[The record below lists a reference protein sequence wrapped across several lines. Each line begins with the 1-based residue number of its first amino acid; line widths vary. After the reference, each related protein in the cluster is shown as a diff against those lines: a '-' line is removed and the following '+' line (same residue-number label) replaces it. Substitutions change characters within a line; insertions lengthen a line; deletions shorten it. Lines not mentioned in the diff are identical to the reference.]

1 MGNRLSK
8 IVTRTGD
15 AGTTGLGDGSR
26 VAKDCLRIDCIGEI
40 DELNS
45 ALGVLLAEDLPLP
58 EAVRPALLRI
68 QNDLFDLGGEICIP
82 GSAIISEDHVL
93 RLELLATQFNADLAP
108 LKNFILPGGTR
119 PAALAHLARSVC
131 RRVERRVV
139 HLHNSEP
146 GSTVSDF
153 ARKYLNRLSDLL
165 FILGRA
171 LNQASGQGDVLW
183 AQAKDR

>member
-26 VAKDCLRIDCIGEI
+26 VGKDSLRIDCIGEV

-45 ALGVLLAEDLPLP
+45 CLGVLLAEELP
-58 EAVRPALLRI
+58 EAVRTALLRI

-82 GSAIISEDHVL
+82 GSAIISEEHVI
-93 RLELLATQFNADLAP
+93 RLEDLVARFNADLSP

-139 HLHNSEP
+139 HLGAGEPVSE
-146 GSTVSDF
+146 F

-171 LNQASGQGDVLW
+171 LNHPAGQGDVLW
-183 AQAKDR
+183 VQAKDR

>member
-15 AGTTGLGDGSR
+15 AGTTGLGDGTR
-26 VAKDCLRIDCIGEI
+26 VSKDCLRIDCIGEI

-45 ALGVLLAEDLPLP
+45 TLGLVLAETLPESVRQALLA
-58 EAVRPALLRI
+58 I

-82 GSAIISEDHVL
+82 NTTLIGEEHIL
-93 RLELLATQFNADLAP
+93 RLEELATQFNADLAP

-119 PAALAHLARSVC
+119 PAALVHLARSVS
-131 RRVERRVV
+131 RRVERRIVQ
-139 HLHNSEP
+139 LGNSEP
-146 GSTVSDF
+146 ASES

-165 FILGRA
+165 FILGRT
-171 LNQASGQGDVLW
+171 LNQAEGRGDVLW
-183 AQAKDR
+183 VQAKDR

>member
-26 VAKDCLRIDCIGEI
+26 VTKDCLRIDCIGEI

-45 ALGVLLAEDLPLP
+45 TLGVLLAEVLP
-58 EAVRPALLRI
+58 ENVRTALLRI

-82 GSAIISEDHVL
+82 GSTFISEEHVF
-93 RLELLATQFNADLAP
+93 RLEELAAQFNADLAP

-119 PAALAHLARSVC
+119 PASLAHLSRSVC

-139 HLHNSEP
+139 HLGNSEA
-146 GSTVSDF
+146 VSDF

-165 FILGRA
+165 FILGRT
-171 LNQASGQGDVLW
+171 LNHTSSQGDVLW
-183 AQAKDR
+183 VQAKDR

>member
-26 VAKDCLRIDCIGEI
+26 VGKDCLRIDCIGEI

-45 ALGVLLAEDLPLP
+45 AIGVLLAEPLP
-58 EAVRPALLRI
+58 ENVRAALLRI

-82 GSAIISEDHVL
+82 GSSYINEEHVA
-93 RLELLATQFNADLAP
+93 RLEELATQFNADLPA

-119 PAALAHLARSVC
+119 PASLAHLARSVC
-131 RRVERRVV
+131 RRVERRIVS
-139 HLHNSEP
+139 LGNSEQ
-146 GSTVSDF
+146 VSEF

-165 FILGRA
+165 FILGRT

-183 AQAKDR
+183 VQAKDR

>member
-26 VAKDCLRIDCIGEI
+26 VGKDCLRIDCIGEI

-45 ALGVLLAEDLPLP
+45 SIGVLLAETLP
-58 EAVRPALLRI
+58 EAVRTALLRI

-82 GSAIISEDHVL
+82 GSAIIGEAHVV
-93 RLELLATQFNADLAP
+93 RLEELAAGFNDGLAP

-119 PAALAHLARSVC
+119 AAALAHLARSVC

-139 HLHNSEP
+139 HLGNSEP
-146 GSTVSDF
+146 VSEF

-165 FILGRA
+165 FILGRT
-171 LNQASGQGDVLW
+171 LNQAEGLGDVLW
-183 AQAKDR
+183 AQVQER

>member
-26 VAKDCLRIDCIGEI
+26 VTKDCPRIDCIGEI

-45 ALGVLLAEDLPLP
+45 MIGVLLAEPLP
-58 EAVRPALLRI
+58 DPIRATLLRV

-82 GSAIISEDHVL
+82 GSTIIGETHVP
-93 RLELLATQFNADLAP
+93 RLEEAATRFNDELEP

-119 PAALAHLARSVC
+119 AAALAHLARSVC
-131 RRVERRVV
+131 RRVERGVV
-139 HLHNSEP
+139 RLSNDEPVSEF
-146 GSTVSDF
+146 V
-153 ARKYLNRLSDLL
+153 RKYLNRLSDLL

-171 LNQASGQGDVLW
+171 LNRSAGVGDALW
-183 AQAKDR
+183 AQQKEG